1 MSDPITAMAVG
12 AAIGGGTSLAR
23 GKGFGSALQSAAIG
37 GALGGGGSYL
47 GGLMGGAGAT
57 GGASTGS
64 GLLSGFQG
72 VATTP
77 VSMGT
82 GGFASGI
89 GGQVI
94 PNAITSVAPTV
105 AETVAPNFSTSFMN
119 EYVPQNLV
127 TQGTEL
133 PMSTVASQPSTY
145 AEGIQDVY
153 RPQFENFSRGA
164 SEGFT
169 GGGYN
174 PNGGLFGSVKD
185 MFGGLSTSDKLGLGL
200 KGIDIAMRP
209 EERIPPPQVNPI
221 RQGNPEMV
229 STPLYNVAPNVGRQ
243 AGNEIGLPNL
253 ISRMPLTEEEKY
265 RLQQAAQRG
274 YRG

>member
-1 MSDPITAMAVG
+1 MGPPMIIG
-12 AAIGGGTSLAR
+12 AGL
-23 GKGFGSALQSAAIG
+23 
-37 GALGGGGSYL
+37 GALTSVAMGKSPFTGALL
-47 GGLMGGAGAT
+47 GGAT
-57 GGASTGS
+57 GGMFGGAGGFGS
-64 GLLSGFQG
+64 GFGLGEGGLLSGMQG

-105 AETVAPNFSTSFMN
+105 AETALPNLPTSFMN

-133 PMSTVASQPSTY
+133 PVSTVASQPATY

-153 RPQFENFSRGA
+153 RPQFENISRGA

-174 PNGGLFGSVKD
+174 PNGGLFGGIKD
-185 MFGGLSTSDKLGLGL
+185 MFGGLSTKDKLSMGLQGYQ
-200 KGIDIAMRP
+200 AVNQ
-209 EERIPPPQVNPI
+209 PQQMIQPVQGQI
-221 RQGNPEMV
+221 RQGNPNPSSPV
-229 STPLYNVAPNVGRQ
+229 FKVAPNITSS
-243 AGNEIGLPNL
+243 ALKDMMAHIPY
-253 ISRMPLTEEEKY
+253 TEEDLM
-265 RLQQAAQRG
+265 RLQQLG

>member
-1 MSDPITAMAVG
+1 MGQAMLIGAGVG
-12 AAIGGGTSLAR
+12 ALS
-23 GKGFGSALQSAAIG
+23 SAAMG
-37 GALGGGGSYL
+37 KSPFTGALL
-47 GGLMGGAGAT
+47 GGAT
-57 GGASTGS
+57 GGAFGGAGGFGS
-64 GLLSGFQG
+64 GFGLGEGGLLSGLQG

-94 PNAITSVAPTV
+94 PNALTSAVPAV
-105 AETVAPNFSTSFMN
+105 AETVAPNLSTSFMN

-164 SEGFT
+164 SEGVT
-169 GGGYN
+169 GGGYS
-174 PNGGLFGSVKD
+174 PNSGLFGSVKD
-185 MFGGLSTSDKLGLGL
+185 MFGGLSTSDKVGLGL
-200 KGIDIAMRP
+200 KGLDIAMRP
-209 EERIPPPQVNPI
+209 EERMPPPSVTPI
-221 RQGNPEMV
+221 RQGNPDMV
-229 STPLYNVAPNVGRQ
+229 STSLYNVAPNVGRQ

-265 RLQQAAQRG
+265 RLQQAAQQG

>member
-1 MSDPITAMAVG
+1 MGQAMLIGAGVG
-12 AAIGGGTSLAR
+12 ALS
-23 GKGFGSALQSAAIG
+23 SAAMG
-37 GALGGGGSYL
+37 KSPFTGALL
-47 GGLMGGAGAT
+47 GGAT
-57 GGASTGS
+57 GGAFGGAGGFGS
-64 GLLSGFQG
+64 GFGLGEGGLLSGLQG

-94 PNAITSVAPTV
+94 PNALTSAVPAV
-105 AETVAPNFSTSFMN
+105 AETVAPNLSTSFMN

-164 SEGFT
+164 SEGVT
-169 GGGYN
+169 GGGYS
-174 PNGGLFGSVKD
+174 PNSGLFGSVKD
-185 MFGGLSTSDKLGLGL
+185 MFGGLSTSDKVGLGM
-200 KGIDIAMRP
+200 KGLDMAMRP
-209 EERIPPPQVNPI
+209 EERMPPPEVMPI
-221 RQGNPEMV
+221 RQGNPALV

-253 ISRMPLTEEEKY
+253 LSRMPLTEEEKAQLA
-265 RLQQAAQRG
+265 RLNQR
-274 YRG
+274 Y

>member
-23 GKGFGSALQSAAIG
+23 GKGFGSALQSAALG

-47 GGLMGGAGAT
+47 GGLMNGAGAT
-57 GGASTGS
+57 AAATEG
-64 GLLSGFQG
+64 GLLSSAAPVVGDAALISPFTPTG
-72 VATTP
+72 VSGIQIGNSSLNGIGSTL
-77 VSMGT
+77 G
-82 GGFASGI
+82 ASGTEFAAQNAPIYAGQQGMFDVARNQNQILGGI
-89 GGQVI
+89 GR
-94 PNAITSVAPTV
+94 A
-105 AETVAPNFSTSFMN
+105 
-119 EYVPQNLV
+119 
-127 TQGTEL
+127 
-133 PMSTVASQPSTY
+133 TY
-145 AEGIQDVY
+145 GDAATAG
-153 RPQFENFSRGA
+153 GA
-164 SEGFT
+164 T
-169 GGGYN
+169 
-174 PNGGLFGSVKD
+174 NGGLFGSVKD

-209 EERIPPPQVNPI
+209 EERMPSPQVTPI

-265 RLQQAAQRG
+265 RLQQAAQQG

>member
-1 MSDPITAMAVG
+1 MGPPLLIGAGIG
-12 AAIGGGTSLAR
+12 AATSLAM
-23 GKGFGSALQSAAIG
+23 GKNPFM
-37 GALGGGGSYL
+37 GALL
-47 GGLMGGAGAT
+47 GGAT
-57 GGASTGS
+57 GGMFGGAGGFGS
-64 GLLSGFQG
+64 GFGFGEGGLLSGMQG

-94 PNAITSVAPTV
+94 PNAITSAVPAV
-105 AETVAPNFSTSFMN
+105 AETVAPNLSTSFMN

-133 PMSTVASQPSTY
+133 PVSTVASQPATY

-153 RPQFENFSRGA
+153 RPQFENISRGA

-185 MFGGLSTSDKLGLGL
+185 MFGGLSTSDKLGLGM
-200 KGIDIAMRP
+200 KGLDIAMQP
-209 EERIPPPQVNPI
+209 TPQMQTPPPAQINRPNFDPSSAI
-221 RQGNPEMV
+221 AAAPSYGISKEE
-229 STPLYNVAPNVGRQ
+229 VAKGK
-243 AGNEIGLPNL
+243 IGQIASSARLTDEDKRKIGQFYTSL
-253 ISRMPLTEEEKY
+253 I
-265 RLQQAAQRG
+265 G
-274 YRG
+274 